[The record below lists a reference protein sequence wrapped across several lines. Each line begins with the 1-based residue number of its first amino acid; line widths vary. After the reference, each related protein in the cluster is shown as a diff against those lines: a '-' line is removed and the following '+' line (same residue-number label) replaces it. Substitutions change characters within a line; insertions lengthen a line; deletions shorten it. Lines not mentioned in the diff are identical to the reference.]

1 MFEGDLTGLDDDA
14 LAGAGVEFRRVRERA
29 EVRFLELA
37 LVFADRNHEPHRP
50 TTGEIVPGIERIR
63 VYGGAGCPG
72 VAEFAPV
79 EFGAL
84 HGMSAGAASDLIGEA
99 LALRHRLPRV
109 WARVLAGKA
118 EAWRAR
124 KIARACLSL
133 SQRAAA
139 LVDAQVE
146 AIVNTV
152 TPYRLTRIMTAAMM
166 QADPDLAKA
175 AADHAARS
183 RGVWIGQSDIDGT
196 KTAAVRAAAGDVI
209 RFNAMVQDLAEALGE
224 LGDTDS
230 LDERRAK
237 AIGWIADPDAATGLR
252 QAARQSRRT
261 RTTDPDGED
270 ADAGFAD
277 GGQDLG
283 GEEPD
288 LGGEEPGLGGEEP
301 GLGGE
306 SDPMDEPVS
315 GGQSDQTGGPVSGGQ
330 SDQTGEPV
338 SGGQS
343 DQTGGP
349 VSDGQPDQTG
359 EPELDDFCGFLDA
372 READGDPC
380 VGDPTG
386 TEPRD
391 ADDDGGHAFTR
402 GGTLAQRLADI
413 KARSRTG
420 SPHTVYVHL
429 TDLTLTNGDGVV
441 RIEGYGPLLASQL
454 AEFLGHDKVILKPVI
469 DLRDRI
475 SVDAYEAP
483 DRLRERIRLTH
494 PITLFPWSNTE
505 TTTSTDLDHVVPY
518 DDTGPPGQTNS
529 DNLTPLSRFQHRLK
543 THGGWTPVRL
553 PDGGIEWTSP
563 RGNRYRVDH
572 AGTHRISDSA

>member
-196 KTAAVRAAAGDVI
+196 KTAAMRAAAGDVI

-288 LGGEEPGLGGEEP
+288 LGGE
-301 GLGGE
+301 
-306 SDPMDEPVS
+306 SDPMDGPVG
-315 GGQSDQTGGPVSGGQ
+315 GGQS
-330 SDQTGEPV
+330 
-338 SGGQS
+338 
-343 DQTGGP
+343 
-349 VSDGQPDQTG
+349 DQTG
-359 EPELDDFCGFLDA
+359 EPELDDFCDFLDA
-372 READGDPC
+372 AEADSDPC

-475 SVDAYEAP
+475 SVDAYEVP
-483 DRLRERIRLTH
+483 DRLRERIRLAH